1 MFRQK
6 IKLFTF
12 LFSVCFFYNS
22 FSQITVSPT
31 VGCLPL
37 TGVSFS
43 GPVGATGIT
52 WNFGDAVT
60 SNQASPTHNY
70 TSVGNFTVT
79 YNATVGASPVTYTAL
94 VVVHG
99 KPNAS
104 FTYTV
109 PSIRCKPLNVPFTS
123 TSSGPAA
130 ITSYTWN
137 FGDGG
142 QGSGPTPIYT
152 YNLQGSFM
160 VTLLVTDV
168 NGCTSAL
175 STQQGP
181 INVSNPPTVVI
192 SSNPLALVSCT
203 APFTAAFSGSNCV
216 SGSPIAGPL
225 SSYSW
230 NFGNTQTSTQQ
241 TPGNITYNAPGIYN
255 VTLTVTDNNNCSAT
269 ANTQVSVSQPT
280 LQTTIPGTV
289 CVNAPFTI
297 GFQTN
302 QSTTLWNFGSPSTP
316 TVLSTGP
323 GPTTNSLYTTGYS
336 APGIYTINIS
346 AGSFPC
352 TAVQTKTIYV
362 EQVVANFTFTPPSL
376 TCNPTFS
383 ASYINQSSS
392 NAVSYTWTTT
402 NGAGLTATSTAANP
416 TFTFTNGSLFPH
428 TIFQP
433 YALNVVLVV
442 QSANGCL
449 ATISHAYDTIH
460 RTTAW
465 FNKNKSGGC
474 APLTVTFRDSSFTN
488 PAFPIATYTWNNGA
502 TPATTVTGVAP
513 PIPNFVQTYTAVG
526 TYTPFLIV
534 QTANGCIDTSF
545 IDTVH
550 VVNPPTFNFAV
561 TPSVVCWH
569 QPVTV
574 SITPTSTNPVQHWH
588 VNSDNGFFSHCIN
601 DPNPSWNFTHVGVH
615 TFTVEGYSHGCK
627 GTGTNPLS
635 VTVKGPIV
643 QSRYETNCT
652 PGTRKNIKFFSHLQD
667 VANATLNF
675 GDASA
680 PVAIV
685 GLPGG
690 VATHSIAHTYTAS
703 GNYTAV
709 ISATNTPTGCNPYT
723 YTMLVTVRDIQAN
736 FTYSTIGCAAISQT
750 FDATPSID
758 VLQTCKRGYVW
769 YVDNLPPRDT
779 TSAILTHTFASTGIH
794 NVMLMVKDENSC
806 IDTTN
811 HTIRIS
817 NATPTFTFSNN
828 PICLSSGTVQ
838 IINTTVQTPDPVNTF
853 VWDFGDA
860 TPSFSTTFAS
870 PPTHTYFSAN
880 PPSQNYTVVVVA
892 TNSQGCT
899 DSAKHVIT
907 VVNPIATLNPSNFLP
922 CIPTGPGNLA
932 TNTVTFTA
940 PAAYSSYTFTY
951 GDGSSS
957 LTTTNNITPHTYT
970 AQGTYTATLIVDIG
984 GCKNTG
990 SVVISP
996 QTYPIPNFTLN
1007 TGDVICRDSQV
1018 EFTSTSTV
1026 ASTPSYTW
1034 NLSTAS
1040 PILPISPVV
1049 WTYTATGQ
1057 AVITLT
1063 VFTTPN
1069 LCAASISKTLSILGA
1084 VANLNLDKQV
1094 VCLGNAIKF
1103 NIKNDSDNV
1112 YMWNYDF
1119 GDGSTGSYTA
1129 NASPTQTI
1137 THTYNYYPLPNGTT
1151 TVSLSYYPS
1160 SDQLKCPRTAT
1171 TTIQIIK
1178 IVGDFNRNNELTLLD
1193 YNHCVGVIDQ
1203 FSNQTPN
1210 STGYTF
1216 NWNFG
1221 DGIGTA
1227 NTQNPSYTYPNA
1239 GVYTVTL
1246 NITDPVN
1253 NCLGFAVKNMTIN
1266 PLPNASVFA
1275 RDTCQNRQFTLNSN
1289 PTVGTAPFSYT
1300 WNPSAG
1306 VTSPNSPTST
1316 ATASNSTTY
1325 TLTISDANNCK
1336 NSVTKSVYIQL
1347 PPASFTWDTSVV
1359 IGQISQLNN
1368 NSGSNFTYTWSPPT
1382 DLSCINCPNPTSTS
1396 TVNIT
1401 YTVAIADN
1409 MGCFLVMNTHT
1420 VNVELKG
1427 SVDVPTAFTP
1437 NGDGVNDI
1445 IYVDGWGIR
1454 KLEYFRVFNRW
1465 GQLLFESNDISVGW
1479 DGTFNG
1485 VPQNME
1491 TYVYQV
1497 SADTYVGEGKPV
1509 LKTGTFK
1516 LLK

>member
-6 IKLFTF
+6 IKLFMF
-12 LFSVCFFYNS
+12 LFSVCIFYNS

-37 TGVSFS
+37 TGVSFN

-70 TSVGNFTVT
+70 TSVGNFIVT

-94 VVVHG
+94 VIVHG
-99 KPNAS
+99 NPTAS

-109 PSIRCKPLNVPFTS
+109 PAIRCKPLNVPFTS
-123 TSSGPAA
+123 TSSGPAP
-130 ITSYTWN
+130 ISTYTWN

-142 QGSGPTPIYT
+142 QGSGSTPIWT
-152 YNLQGSFM
+152 YNLQGAFF

-181 INVSNPPTVVI
+181 INVSTPPTVVI
-192 SSNPLALVSCT
+192 SSNPLALISCT

-225 SSYSW
+225 ASYAW

-241 TPGNITYNAPGIYN
+241 TPGNITYNTPGIYN

-269 ANTQVSVSQPT
+269 AITPVSVSQPT
-280 LQTTIPGTV
+280 LQTTIPATV
-289 CVNAPFTI
+289 CLNTPFMVS
-297 GFQTN
+297 FQTN
-302 QSTTLWNFGSPSTP
+302 QATTLWNFGSPPTP
-316 TVLSTGP
+316 TVLSTGA
-323 GPTTNSLYTTGYS
+323 GPTTNSLYTPGYS
-336 APGIYTINIS
+336 APGVYTINIS

-376 TCNPTFS
+376 TCSPTFS
-383 ASYINQSSS
+383 ASYLNQSSP
-392 NAVSYTWTTT
+392 NATSYTWTTT
-402 NGAGLTATSTAANP
+402 NGVNVVATSTLANP
-416 TFTFTNGSLFPH
+416 TFTFTNGSLNPY
-428 TIFQP
+428 TIYQP
-433 YALNVVLVV
+433 YALNVILTV
-442 QSANGCL
+442 QSANGCI
-449 ATISHAYDTIH
+449 AMVSHAYDTIH

-465 FNKNKSGGC
+465 FHKNKKEGC
-474 APLTVTFRDSSFTN
+474 APLTVTFKDSSFTN
-488 PAFPIATYTWNNGA
+488 PVFPITSYTWNNGA
-502 TPATTVTGVAP
+502 NPATIVTGVAP
-513 PIPNFVQTYTAVG
+513 PIPNFVHTYTAVG

-534 QTANGCIDTSF
+534 QTANGCIDISF
-545 IDTVH
+545 IDTIN

-561 TPSVVCWH
+561 TPSVVCWN

-615 TFTVEGYSHGCK
+615 TFTIEGYSHSCK
-627 GTGTNPLS
+627 GVATSAQS
-635 VTVKGPIV
+635 VTVRGPIV
-643 QSRYETNCT
+643 QSRYQTNCN
-652 PGTRKNIKFFSHLQD
+652 PGTRKSINFYSQLQD

-675 GDASA
+675 GDATA
-680 PVAIV
+680 PVAIAGV
-685 GLPGG
+685 PGS
-690 VATHSIAHTYTAS
+690 TISHSVNHVYAAS

-709 ISATNTPTGCNPYT
+709 ITATNAPTGCSPYT

-736 FTYSTIGCAAISQT
+736 FTYTNVGCATISQT
-750 FDATPSID
+750 FNATPSID
-758 VLQTCKRGYVW
+758 VLQSCKRGYVW

-779 TSAILTHTFASTGIH
+779 TSAILTHTFATTGIH

-817 NATPTFTFSNN
+817 NANPSFAFSSNT
-828 PICLSSGTVQ
+828 ICLSSGTVQ
-838 IINTTVQTPDPVNTF
+838 LLNTTAQTPDPVQNFT
-853 VWDFGDA
+853 WNFGDGSPLLTTTVLTSPIHTYLSANSPSQTFSA
-860 TPSFSTTFAS
+860 TLTGTNSLGCTQTS
-870 PPTHTYFSAN
+870 PPL
-880 PPSQNYTVVVVA
+880 
-892 TNSQGCT
+892 
-899 DSAKHVIT
+899 VIT
-907 VVNPIATLNPSNFLP
+907 VVNPVATLNPSNFLP
-922 CIPTGPGNLA
+922 CIPTGTANLA

-940 PAAYSSYTFTY
+940 PPAYTSYTFTY

-957 LTTTNNITPHTYT
+957 VTTTNNITPHTYT

-996 QTYPIPNFTLN
+996 QTYAIPNFSLN
-1007 TGDVICRDSQV
+1007 TGNVICRDSQV

-1034 NLSTAS
+1034 NLSTGS
-1040 PILPISPVV
+1040 PILPVSPVV
-1049 WTYTATGQ
+1049 WTYTASGQ

-1063 VFTTPN
+1063 VITSN
-1069 LCAASISKTLSILGA
+1069 GCAASISKTLSILGA

-1094 VCLGNAIKF
+1094 VCLGNSIKF

-1112 YMWNYDF
+1112 YMWSYDF

-1160 SDQLKCPRTAT
+1160 SDLLKCPRTAT
-1171 TTIQIIK
+1171 TSIQIIK
-1178 IVGDFNRNNELTLLD
+1178 ILGDFDRNNEATKVD
-1193 YNHCVGVIDQ
+1193 TVHCVGVIDQ

-1221 DGIGTA
+1221 DGVGTA
-1227 NTQNPSYTYPNA
+1227 STQNPSYTYPNA

-1266 PLPNASVFA
+1266 PLPNALVFA
-1275 RDTCQNRQFTLNSN
+1275 RDTCQNSPFLLSSN

-1306 VTSPNSPTST
+1306 VTNPNSASSI

-1325 TLTISDANNCK
+1325 SLFISDANNCK
-1336 NSVTKSVYIQL
+1336 NSTTKSVYIQL
-1347 PPASFTWDTSVV
+1347 PPPSFTWDTTVV

-1368 NSGSNFTYTWSPPT
+1368 NSGTNFTYTWSPPT
-1382 DLSCINCPNPTSTS
+1382 DLSCINCPNPISSS

-1401 YTVAIADN
+1401 YTVTIADN
-1409 MGCFLVMNTHT
+1409 MGCFLVSNTHT

-1437 NGDGVNDI
+1437 NGDGVNDV

-1465 GQLLFESNDISVGW
+1465 GQLLFETNDISVGW
-1479 DGTFNG
+1479 DGMFNG